1 VAKAGKWDD
10 RVVELE
16 RRGFGVKRATAPL
29 VLPREVQKR
38 YEWVPTDLQRFAE
51 SHVEICTEDERAWF
65 VTEAQFAGRAAS
77 AFVWDEF
84 ERLSQT
90 AARGDAALLT
100 TIKAFW
106 TAHFPLMLS
115 VKSGYAY
122 FALER
127 GTMNVVVGEEPEF
140 EECKVI
146 AATFDDFLTM
156 LASGHEDLARWV

>member
-1 VAKAGKWDD
+1 VAKAGKWDG
-10 RVVELE
+10 RVTELE
-16 RRGFGVKRATAPL
+16 RRGFSVKRASAPL
-29 VLPREVQKR
+29 VLPRDVQKR
-38 YEWVPTDLQRFAE
+38 FAWVPTDNQRFAE
-51 SHVEICTEDERAWF
+51 THVQISSADERAWF
-65 VTEAQFAGRAAS
+65 VTEAEFAGRAAS

-90 AARGDAALLT
+90 AARGDVEQLA

-115 VKSGYAY
+115 VKSGYAF

-140 EECKVI
+140 EDIKVI
-146 AATFDDFLTM
+146 AATFDDFLAM
-156 LASGHEDLARWV
+156 LANGHEDLARWI